1 MDDEEILVKQ
11 RVEKSWI
18 YFKFPAFRLIRM
30 FWFAACKSEYVGGRN
45 IFKKVPA
52 ERYVPLVDAK
62 VFAHHLHVVIIKYSK
77 FRII

>member
-18 YFKFPAFRLIRM
+18 YFKFPAFRLIRT
-30 FWFAACKSEYVGGRN
+30 FWFAACESEYVGGRN
-45 IFKKVPA
+45 IFKKDPA
-52 ERYVPLVDAK
+52 KSYVPLVDAK
-62 VFAHHLHVVIIKYSK
+62 VSAHHLHIVIIKYDK